1 MFEQVLVL
9 RVVFALNRVCRAR
22 WCYLDGAAGVV
33 SEDWVSE
40 DEDQA
45 VAHTGEQHRVIHAA
59 RDQARPHGQQTE
71 QPPQSNQAAKAKQ
84 SNLKQKRDTSTV
96 QSPHAEQINKRRE
109 NKTERRGRRGVLVL
123 RRVRAHLRTR
133 RFTSSGSAGVPSTT
147 WMSPPLPLW
156 LEAAGAAAAPADP
169 LGALRATDPGAKW
182 LSNPPPLPWLA
193 LAPAVAAALAAAL
206 AALAG

>member
-1 MFEQVLVL
+1 MYEQVLVL

-71 QPPQSNQAAKAKQ
+71 QPPPPSNQAAKAKQ
-84 SNLKQKRDTSTV
+84 SNLSKNATLPPFK
-96 QSPHAEQINKRRE
+96 A
-109 NKTERRGRRGVLVL
+109 L
-123 RRVRAHLRTR
+123 TR
-133 RFTSSGSAGVPSTT
+133 NR
-147 WMSPPLPLW
+147 
-156 LEAAGAAAAPADP
+156 
-169 LGALRATDPGAKW
+169 
-182 LSNPPPLPWLA
+182 
-193 LAPAVAAALAAAL
+193 
-206 AALAG
+206 